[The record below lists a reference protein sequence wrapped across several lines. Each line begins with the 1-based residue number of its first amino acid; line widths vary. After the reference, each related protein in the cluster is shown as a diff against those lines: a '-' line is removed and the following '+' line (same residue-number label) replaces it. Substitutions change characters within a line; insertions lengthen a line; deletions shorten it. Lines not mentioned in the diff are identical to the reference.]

1 MSDLTQLLA
10 RAAQG
15 EALATNQLMPL
26 IYERL
31 CSIAHRQLVHA
42 PQRHT
47 LSTTDL
53 VHEAYLA
60 LFGDAE
66 IAWGDR
72 GHFFAYA
79 AKTMRHILIDRARRR
94 LADKRG
100 GGEVDRVDI
109 ADIAIG
115 VDDQSVALLELD
127 QALTRMA
134 AEHPR
139 LVQVIELRFF
149 AGLSVEDTAAALDV
163 DPRTIKRDWRKARAF
178 LNVALGLSEDED
190 HPVETSACP
199 DPP

>member
-1 MSDLTQLLA
+1 MSEVTQLLA

-15 EALATNQLMPL
+15 ETAATNQLMPM

-31 CSIAHRQLVHA
+31 CTIAHRQLVHA

-60 LFGDAE
+60 LFGNAE
-66 IAWGDR
+66 LAWGDR

-100 GGEVDRVDI
+100 GDVERVDI

-115 VDDQSVALLELD
+115 VDDQSIALLELD
-127 QALTRMA
+127 QALTQMA

-139 LVQVIELRFF
+139 LVQVLELRFF
-149 AGLSVEDTAAALDV
+149 AGLSVEDTAASLDV
-163 DPRTIKRDWRKARAF
+163 DPRTVKRDWRKARAF
-178 LNVALGLSEDED
+178 LNVALGQAS
-190 HPVETSACP
+190 
-199 DPP
+199 